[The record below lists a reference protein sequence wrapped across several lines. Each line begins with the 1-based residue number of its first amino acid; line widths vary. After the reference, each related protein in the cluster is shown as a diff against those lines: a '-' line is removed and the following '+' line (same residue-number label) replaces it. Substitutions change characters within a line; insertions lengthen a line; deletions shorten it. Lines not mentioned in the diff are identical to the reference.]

1 MRVFILLWS
10 FDIGITS
17 FYKFVRT
24 LEHLPL

>member
-17 FYKFVRT
+17 VYKFVRT
-24 LEHLPL
+24 MENLPL